1 MQSIVSPYLIKFN
14 RYVRS
19 VLLFIILVLF
29 CTAFEREIMHTLRV
43 LAVWVFLA
51 YLQTFVWFFCRY
63 LPAHLFRNFS
73 LILKTKKGWREVRK
87 MVGQC
92 TDWQMA

>member
-1 MQSIVSPYLIKFN
+1 MF
-14 RYVRS
+14 
-19 VLLFIILVLF
+19 
-29 CTAFEREIMHTLRV
+29 TLRV
-43 LAVWVFLA
+43 LCLSFLA
-51 YLQTFVWFFCRY
+51 RLQTFVWFFCRY